1 MADRKHWIGDA
12 LVRGGTSEFVAAKCE
27 LDSGAASRILLL
39 VGWLLVFVGFV
50 HLAIWLAS
58 GQPWEGSISW
68 RKPALFGVSGGTTL
82 ISLGFLYGM
91 LNPKLWDNWLI
102 GILAAAMSLEVFL
115 IAVQQWRGVESHFNK
130 STFFDGLIDTGITG
144 PIVLVFSA
152 LASCRHC

>member
-1 MADRKHWIGDA
+1 M
-12 LVRGGTSEFVAAKCE
+12 VREETTEFVTAGCE
-27 LDSGAASRILLL
+27 PDTVAASRVLLV

-50 HLAIWLAS
+50 YLAIWLAS
-58 GQPWEGSISW
+58 GQPWQGSTSW
-68 RKPALFGVSGGTTL
+68 RKPALFGVSGGATL
-82 ISLGFLYGM
+82 ISLGLLYGM
-91 LNPKLWDNWLI
+91 LAPKLWDDLLI
-102 GILAAAMSLEVFL
+102 GSLAAAMSLEVFL